1 MPVVPISGV
10 NVEFPKTPYECQVT
24 YMQKVLQAM
33 STGSNALLESPTGTG
48 KTLSLLCASLAWQKQ
63 HNRRLEPANDKIN
76 QFDQFNVSKDNST
89 ANAPTINQNVVIIY
103 ATRTHSQLNQV
114 IRELQS
120 TAYRPKMAV
129 LGSREQLC
137 IHDKV
142 SKLKGSAINH
152 ACTTLTTQRG
162 CRYRN
167 NLDSDNGSV
176 IHVSQEE
183 VVDIEDLALIGRRK
197 AICPYFYSRDMSA
210 NADIIFMPYNY
221 LLDAS
226 IRKTT
231 RIPFQNAVVIFDEAH
246 NLEQVSS
253 DAASCTLTSADIAA
267 CIKELQQVLATLQ
280 NDISRSKED
289 RNSSNNG
296 KSDGSALLSRPDLHL
311 TMQVLRACFA
321 LEQQLDGVQLSK
333 HEATN
338 TMCAVL
344 PGKWLVDLLMGV
356 GFQTDQV
363 SCKAFFYI
371 YARCKYV
378 IIIRISI
385 YGYVFSLHHAHR
397 STPIFNLMH
406 MCVHLYSISTPFESA
421 APSS

>member
-1 MPVVPISGV
+1 MPIVPISGV
-10 NVEFPKTPYECQVT
+10 NVEFPKAPYECQVT

-33 STGSNALLESPTGTG
+33 SSGTNALLESPTGTG

-63 HNRRLEPANDKIN
+63 HNRRLERIEPTNADKSA
-76 QFDQFNVSKDNST
+76 QFNQFNVSKDGSGT
-89 ANAPTINQNVVIIY
+89 NAPNANQNVVIIY

-152 ACTTLTTQRG
+152 ACATLTSQRG
-162 CRYRN
+162 CRFRN
-167 NLDSDNGSV
+167 NLDSDGSS
-176 IHVSQEE
+176 ILVSQEE
-183 VVDIEDLALIGRRK
+183 VVDIEDIAAIGRRK
-197 AICPYFYSRDMSA
+197 AICPYFYSRDLSA
-210 NADIIFMPYNY
+210 SADIIFMPYNY

-231 RIPFQNAVVIFDEAH
+231 KIPFQNAVVIFDEAH

-267 CIKELQQVLATLQ
+267 CIKELQQVLTTLN
-280 NDISRSKED
+280 NDLARGKED
-289 RNSSNNG
+289 KNSSG
-296 KSDGSALLSRPDLHL
+296 KSDGSSFQSKPDVHL
-311 TMQVLRACFA
+311 TMAVLRSCFA
-321 LEQQLDGVQLSK
+321 LEQQLDAVQLSK

-338 TMCAVL
+338 TMCSVL
-344 PGKWLVDLLMGV
+344 PGKWLVDLLMAV
-356 GFQTDQV
+356 GFQSDQV
-363 SCKAFFYI
+363 SCGFSFFMYCL
-371 YARCKYV
+371 R
-378 IIIRISI
+378 R
-385 YGYVFSLHHAHR
+385 SLFCA
-397 STPIFNLMH
+397 SN
-406 MCVHLYSISTPFESA
+406 A
-421 APSS
+421 